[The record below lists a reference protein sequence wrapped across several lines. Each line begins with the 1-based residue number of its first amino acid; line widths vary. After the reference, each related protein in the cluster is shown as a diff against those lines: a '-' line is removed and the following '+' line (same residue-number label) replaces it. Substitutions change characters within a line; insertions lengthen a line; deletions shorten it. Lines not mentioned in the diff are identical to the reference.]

1 MTTQNPLPILVS
13 FDGQARSGKGTIV
26 HAVKRSLLERGY
38 KTMLIDAG
46 QVFRVL
52 VVSLAQHG
60 VDSDSPEAID
70 AFLSD
75 EQMLSETAALVKK
88 VYEMDH
94 PERDALIYTL
104 EVGANSANVA
114 KRPKSQDF
122 KDGLLKKWLSDARVE
137 GYEIVLLDGRA
148 LTEVG
153 QMLEDEGF
161 CDFRYELYFTCDA
174 QMGARRTL
182 GFAGKSYE
190 SLNEDARARI
200 DALVEQINTRNRA
213 DAERAIQPVVP
224 PAGASSYTLP
234 DFDHKPTGGREMM
247 IIDTSGEMT
256 KQQMVEPIVSFF
268 DSVFTQ
274 Q

>member
-1 MTTQNPLPILVS
+1 
-13 FDGQARSGKGTIV
+13 
-26 HAVKRSLLERGY
+26 
-38 KTMLIDAG
+38 MLIDAG

-60 VDSDSPEAID
+60 IDSNSPEAVD

-75 EQMLSETAALVKK
+75 NQMLSDTALLVKK

-104 EVGANSANVA
+104 EVGANSAKVA
-114 KRPKSQDF
+114 TRPKSQEF
-122 KDGLLKKWLSDARVE
+122 KDGLLKKWLSDAREE

-153 QMLEDEGF
+153 QMLEDEGY

-174 QMGARRTL
+174 QMGAMRTL
-182 GFAGKSYE
+182 GFAGKRYG
-190 SLNEDARARI
+190 SLTGDAKTRV
-200 DALVEQINTRNRA
+200 DALVEQINARNA
-213 DAERAIQPVVP
+213 SDAERAIQPVVP
-224 PAGASSYTLP
+224 PQGAPRYTLP
-234 DFDHKPTGGREMM
+234 DFNHQPTGGREMM
-247 IIDTSGEMT
+247 IIDTSSEMT
-256 KQQMVEPIVSFF
+256 KEQMVGPIVAFF
-268 DSVFTQ
+268 VTVFRQ